1 MPVPRTDLD
10 KPDSVP
16 SFTLYSINLSPTP
29 GPNYSNNFM
38 GDTFQIKLELGMLV
52 CECKLSIATILRV

>member
-16 SFTLYSINLSPTP
+16 NFTLYSISV
-29 GPNYSNNFM
+29 PNSWP
-38 GDTFQIKLELGMLV
+38 QLQ
-52 CECKLSIATILRV
+52 

>member
-16 SFTLYSINLSPTP
+16 SFTLYSISV
-29 GPNYSNNFM
+29 PNYSNNFI